1 MSGHSKWSTIKR
13 KKGSADAKRGQLFT
27 KLGKEIEVAARA
39 GGDPEFNFK
48 LRMMID
54 KARAASMPK
63 ENIDRAMRRGAGL
76 EKGAAQFE
84 ELVYEGYGPHGV
96 ALIVNVLTDNRNRS
110 VAEVRKTLTRAG
122 GSLGEKGAVAWMFDQ
137 RGYLTVPVDDKDA
150 DELSMAAIDAG
161 ADDVLT
167 VDDNI
172 EIYTRPE
179 ELSKVRDGLMT
190 QGLDVASAEL
200 TMRAKTTITL
210 DEDNALKTLNLIEN
224 LEELDDV
231 QEVFSNLELSDELL
245 SRFEEQ

>member
-13 KKGSADAKRGQLFT
+13 KKGTADAKRGQLFT

-39 GGDPEFNFK
+39 GGDAEFNFK

-96 ALIVNVLTDNRNRS
+96 ALIVHVLTDNRNRS

-137 RGYLTVPVDDKDA
+137 RGYLIVPVDDKDA
-150 DELSMAAIDAG
+150 DELTMAAIDAG
-161 ADDVLT
+161 ADDVQT
-167 VDDNI
+167 VEETI
-172 EIYTRPE
+172 EVYTRPE
-179 ELSKVRDGLMT
+179 ELSKVRDALMA
-190 QGLDVASAEL
+190 QGLDVNSAEL

-210 DEDNALKTLNLIEN
+210 GEDSALKTLNLIEN